1 MSIAYTL
8 RKIETLDINHQSKN
22 FNEQEKKKKRQQVV
36 EWSWRQERLKENS
49 VMVKSM
55 GF

>member
-22 FNEQEKKKKRQQVV
+22 FNEQEKKKKKTASGGV
-36 EWSWRQERLKENS
+36 ELEAGEVERE
-49 VMVKSM
+49 
-55 GF
+55 